1 MKALKVTFYIIDNQY
16 DDKYDYI
23 GYFSNIHEAD
33 KFIDENEAAGNEVI
47 IRRCEGVMVESL
59 DAWIIVEI

>member
-16 DDKYDYI
+16 DDEYDYI

-47 IRRCEGVMVESL
+47 IRRCEGVMVEAL
-59 DAWIIVEI
+59 DVWNVIEI

>member
-1 MKALKVTFYIIDNQY
+1 MKALKVTFHIIDNEF
-16 DDKYDYI
+16 DDEYDYI

-47 IRRCEGVMVESL
+47 IRRCEGVKVKAL
-59 DAWIIVEI
+59 DVWNVIEI